1 MLHLYTNTFS
11 MAKNVKK
18 RNSSLRVCMLN
29 FKSINL
35 STIFLN
41 RAESRPTNIF

>member
-1 MLHLYTNTFS
+1 MLHLYSNTFS

-29 FKSINL
+29 VKSINL
-35 STIFLN
+35 SKIFLN
-41 RAESRPTNIF
+41 RAESRPIKVF